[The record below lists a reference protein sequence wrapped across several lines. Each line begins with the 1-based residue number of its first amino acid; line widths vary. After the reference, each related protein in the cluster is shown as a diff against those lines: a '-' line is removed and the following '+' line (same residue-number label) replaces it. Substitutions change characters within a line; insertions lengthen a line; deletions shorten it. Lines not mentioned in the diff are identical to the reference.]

1 MKTLLMG
8 LLSLVR
14 PILNRVLAAL
24 GFAVVNIVGVSAAI
38 QWGKDE
44 VMAALSGASGLGQG
58 TAAAMQ
64 LAGLAGVWTGLGLV
78 FGAMTFA
85 GTMFAIRKASSIV
98 GVAS

>member
-1 MKTLLMG
+1 MSFLSG
-8 LLSLVR
+8 LLTLVK

-24 GFAVVNIVGVSAAI
+24 GFAVVNIAGVSAAI
-38 QWGKDE
+38 QWGKDQ
-44 VMAALSGASGLGQG
+44 VIQSLSGASGLSAG

-64 LAGLAGVWTGLGLV
+64 LAGLGGVWTGLGLV

-98 GVAS
+98 GVSS